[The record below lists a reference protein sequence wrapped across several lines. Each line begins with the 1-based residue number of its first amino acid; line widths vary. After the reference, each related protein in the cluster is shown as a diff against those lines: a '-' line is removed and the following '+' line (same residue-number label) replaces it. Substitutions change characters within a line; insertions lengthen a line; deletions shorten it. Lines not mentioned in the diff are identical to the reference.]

1 MSPPA
6 AGPCLAPPD
15 KETSPFAVE
24 KKKKKFQN
32 RSQSV
37 VVVKRSEKKK
47 KKRENKNKAKNIK
60 KMDPS
65 QLPRRSAR
73 RSTRILT
80 AEKNPAYTRCADASP
95 SRHTA
100 AHTAASYSRIVEPR
114 GRLSKPA
121 EASPTP
127 PHRPL
132 HTTGP
137 APLSCCPLPQHIGR
151 RGLPRPSIYTGPY
164 SSTGQAGQRRSGTL
178 RTPCG
183 GTLAVSWCQSC
194 VRRPAHPP
202 EQGNSQSG
210 DLHRHRH
217 RHRHRPSAPRPLF
230 LLCFGTV
237 SRFPLSLSSSSSFSS
252 PIEVDPSDLL
262 Y

>member
-1 MSPPA
+1 
-6 AGPCLAPPD
+6 
-15 KETSPFAVE
+15 
-24 KKKKKFQN
+24 
-32 RSQSV
+32 
-37 VVVKRSEKKK
+37 
-47 KKRENKNKAKNIK
+47 
-60 KMDPS
+60 MDPS
-65 QLPRRSAR
+65 HLPRRSA
-73 RSTRILT
+73 RILT

-202 EQGNSQSG
+202 GARKQPVWRSPPSQAQTPSPSVSSTPS
-210 DLHRHRH
+210 LSPLLRHR
-217 RHRHRPSAPRPLF
+217 
-230 LLCFGTV
+230 
-237 SRFPLSLSSSSSFSS
+237 FPLSSSSSSSSSS